1 MLEIR
6 NLQDLPISVY
16 DEGLIEA
23 DDALRPFAWTEVF
36 LTAINQEPNQIIWH
50 IWPMTNTVI
59 LGMLDQ
65 QLPYLNL
72 AKQVLKERN
81 YYPVVRNI
89 GGLAV
94 VADEGILNFSLIIP
108 DQLSER
114 ISIVNAYLMMVDLI
128 RATFSD
134 YYHPI
139 EYVEIKRSYCPGN
152 FDLSIAGRK
161 FAGIAQRRI
170 KKGIVVS
177 IYLSVCGDQAARGQ
191 LIKAFYEAGTQGKI
205 TKVSYPQIDPKC
217 MATLSEL
224 LETPFTV
231 AEVLERL
238 RLTLRQLGFSLTEKR
253 PDQALLTDFDAVY
266 ERMQL
271 GVARKEGK

>member
-1 MLEIR
+1 MLDIR
-6 NLQDLPISVY
+6 DLQDLPILVY

-23 DDALRPFAWTEVF
+23 DDALSPFAWTEVF
-36 LTAINQEPNQIIWH
+36 LKAINQKPNQIIWH
-50 IWPMTNTVI
+50 IWPMANTVI
-59 LGMLDQ
+59 LGMLDR

-72 AKQVLKERN
+72 AKQVLRRRG

-108 DQLSER
+108 DQLSEP
-114 ISIVNAYLMMVDLI
+114 ISITNAYLMMVDLI
-128 RATFSD
+128 RAAFSD

-139 EYVEIKRSYCPGN
+139 EYMEIEKSYCPGN

-191 LIKAFYEAGTQGKI
+191 LIKAFYEAGKHGEV
-205 TKVSYPQIDPKC
+205 TKVNYPQIDPEC

-231 AEVLERL
+231 AEVLARL
-238 RLTLRQLGFSLTEKR
+238 HLTLRQLGFSLTEKR
-253 PDQALLTDFDAVY
+253 PDQALVANFDAVH

-271 GVARKEGK
+271 EVARKESE

>member
-152 FDLSIAGRK
+152 FDLSITGRK

-231 AEVLERL
+231 TEVLERL

-271 GVARKEGK
+271 EVARKEGK

>member
-231 AEVLERL
+231 TEVLERL
-238 RLTLRQLGFSLTEKR
+238 QLTLRQLGFSLTEKR